1 MGFLREE
8 YWNRLPFPSPGALPD
23 PGIELASPVSPAL
36 KAGSLQLSCQ
46 GRLSILC
53 QKHRPSQ
60 LLLWQIHACTH
71 ARIYVHTTHTH
82 TAETD
87 THTHVGT
94 HIHMDA
100 GSTYITWLIP
110 THSLI
115 LSSFFSGNPARSQT
129 SQLNNCKEPHSFP
142 SLCLFA
148 FTPSGIPEHQR
159 LLSHGG
165 QEPTSAHNRD
175 RSGWNPSS
183 TAYCLGNLGWGRCS
197 VPQFLHM

>member
-1 MGFLREE
+1 MHT
-8 YWNRLPFPSPGALPD
+8 N
-23 PGIELASPVSPAL
+23 ASIWTHKYS
-36 KAGSLQLSCQ
+36 
-46 GRLSILC
+46 
-53 QKHRPSQ
+53 
-60 LLLWQIHACTH
+60 HAHTYTTRHTH
-71 ARIYVHTTHTH
+71 AFIHTHIFTCTHTH
-82 TAETD
+82 MDAQIYTCTERYTQCTHTQVHTCIHMHTQIFTG
-87 THTHVGT
+87 THTHSTHTHADKCIYEHRHTHPGT

-175 RSGWNPSS
+175 CSGWNPSS
-183 TAYCLGNLGWGRCS
+183 TAYCLGNLG
-197 VPQFLHM
+197 